1 MNTKYI
7 AYGFLSF
14 FIIFGWNLFLI
25 QRDDAL
31 YKAYDEQQ
39 TIQQQK

>member
-1 MNTKYI
+1 MKTSYW
-7 AYGFLSF
+7 FLA
-14 FIIFGWNLFLI
+14 IIGILMWNVFLA

-31 YKAYDEQQ
+31 YKSYVKQQ